1 MADLAKS
8 MGWSRSAS
16 FIVLAAATLASGA
29 RAEPLTLEQAFAT
42 AYETNPRLESERAN
56 LRATDE
62 DVAKALSGWRPNL
75 SVSGSYGYNQNN
87 TSRPVFTL
95 PEGYPRDVTV
105 TATQPLFTG
114 TTIPATRQAKSAVQ
128 AGRAQLTSVEQQI
141 LLSVARAYFTVAAN
155 EQQLD
160 YRRQNVD
167 LLTQNLNDTQ
177 QRVNIGDVT
186 ITDLQLVQSRLNSA
200 MADVSFA
207 EANLASARADFA
219 RAVGRPAEMLE
230 MMPRLPQ
237 MPGSEQ
243 MALALALD
251 NNPDLNFAREQAR
264 TADAAVDVAIGNL
277 LPSLSL
283 EGQYRR
289 SRDEVATGVTDDA
302 VSVMAQIRIPLYQG
316 GGEYA
321 EIRKAKENR
330 SRATLLISDTE
341 RQVRQALD
349 TAWQTQL
356 AAQAAVVSHQQQVQA
371 AQQAYEGF
379 LQGIRIGERTTF
391 DLLNAAQELVNAR
404 VSLADAQRQYY
415 ISTFEL
421 TVAMGGL
428 TARALNLPVMF
439 YDPDVHY
446 REDSG
451 KWFGFGN

>member
-1 MADLAKS
+1 MT
-8 MGWSRSAS
+8 
-16 FIVLAAATLASGA
+16 AAGLTAGA
-29 RAEPLTLEQAFAT
+29 RAEPLTLEQAFAA
-42 AYETNPRLESERAN
+42 AYESNPRLESERAN

-62 DVAKALSGWRPNL
+62 DVARALSGWRPN
-75 SVSGSYGYNQNN
+75 VNVTGSYGYTSSN
-87 TSRPVFTL
+87 TNSPNPFLTI
-95 PEGYPRDVTV
+95 PEGHPRDVTV

-114 TTIPATRQAKSAVQ
+114 TTIPQTRQAKAAVL
-128 AGRAQLTSVEQQI
+128 AGRAQLTSVEQQVM
-141 LLSVARAYFTVAAN
+141 LSVARAYVNVVATEA
-155 EQQLD
+155 QLG

-207 EANLASARADFA
+207 EANLAGARADFV

-230 MMPRLPQ
+230 AMPRIPQ
-237 MPGSEQ
+237 MAANEE
-243 MALALALD
+243 MALGIALD

-264 TADAAVDVAIGNL
+264 TADAAVEVAIGNL

-283 EGQYRR
+283 QGQYRR
-289 SRDEVATGVTDDA
+289 SRDEIARGVTDDA
-302 VSVMAQIRIPLYQG
+302 VSVIAQIRIPLYQSG
-316 GGEYA
+316 AEYA
-321 EIRKAKENR
+321 DIRKAKENR
-330 SRATLLISDTE
+330 SRATLAISDTE
-341 RQVRQALD
+341 RQVRQALE
-349 TAWQTQL
+349 TAWQTQ
-356 AAQAAVVSHQQQVQA
+356 AAAAAAVISHQQQVEA
-371 AQQAYEGF
+371 AEQAYEGF

-421 TVAMGGL
+421 TVATGRL
-428 TARALNLPVMF
+428 TARALNIPVKY

-451 KWFGFGN
+451 KWFGFGD

>member
-1 MADLAKS
+1 MAGSPMRKTWVKSVRLA
-8 MGWSRSAS
+8 
-16 FIVLAAATLASGA
+16 LLASATFAVGA

-42 AYETNPRLESERAN
+42 AYETNPRLDSERAN

-62 DVAKALSGWRPNL
+62 DVAKALSGWRPNVA
-75 SVSGSYGYNQNN
+75 VSGSYGYNSNN

-95 PEGYPRDVTV
+95 PEGYPRDITV

-114 TTIPATRQAKSAVQ
+114 TTIPQTRQAKSAVQ
-128 AGRAQLTSVEQQI
+128 AGRAQLTSVEQQV
-141 LLSVARAYFTVAAN
+141 LLSVAQAYFNVVAN
-155 EQQLD
+155 EEQLD

-207 EANLASARADFA
+207 EANLASARAEFL

-237 MPGSEQ
+237 MPDNEQ
-243 MALALALD
+243 TALGLALN
-251 NNPDLNFAREQAR
+251 NNPDLTFAREQAR
-264 TADAAVDVAIGNL
+264 TADYAVEVAIGNL

-283 EGQYRR
+283 QGQYRR

-302 VSVMAQIRIPLYQG
+302 ISIIAQIRIPLYQG

-321 EIRKAKENR
+321 DVRKAKENR

-341 RQVRQALD
+341 RQVRQSLD
-349 TAWQTQL
+349 TAWQTQA
-356 AAQAAVVSHQQQVQA
+356 AAQAAVISHQQQVEA

-391 DLLNAAQELVNAR
+391 DLLNSAQELVNAR

-415 ISTFEL
+415 LSTFQL
-421 TVAMGGL
+421 QVAMGGL

-451 KWFGFGN
+451 KWFGLGN